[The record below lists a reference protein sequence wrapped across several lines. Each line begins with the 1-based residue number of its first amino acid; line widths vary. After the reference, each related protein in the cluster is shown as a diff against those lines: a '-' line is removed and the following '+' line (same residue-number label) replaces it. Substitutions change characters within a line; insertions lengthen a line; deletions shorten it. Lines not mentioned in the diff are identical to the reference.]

1 MSKLRRYTL
10 IAISSVLIVVSGGS
24 AALLSRLPLPGSPF
38 GGAMPVGVRAHGA
51 PELAMRQMIASD
63 DTYIHSLET
72 IIHRGRIIFCGFLLF
87 FLVVSVSFAF
97 LLLLP
102 SRSKPTEP

>member
-1 MSKLRRYTL
+1 MSKLRRY
-10 IAISSVLIVVSGGS
+10 ILIVISFVLVLVSGGS
-24 AALLSRLPLPGSPF
+24 AFLLSRLRLPSSPF

-51 PELAMRQMIASD
+51 PESAMRQMIASD

-72 IIHRGRIIFCGFLLF
+72 IIHCGRVIFCGFLLF
-87 FLVVSVSFAF
+87 FLVVWVFFAF

-102 SRSKPTEP
+102 SRGKPTEP